1 MPISAPR
8 GMKVKKTIQQGPKSI
23 SSVSFQFFRHFILA
37 IDQRLRFG
45 FTVVIA
51 IAFLTCGS
59 GTAAH
64 SQPLSVF
71 VEQSADFAGPFASW
85 LNVKTQYGAKGNGIS
100 DDTVALQAALAD
112 QPRMNR
118 VIWLPRGTYN
128 ISSTLA
134 MTQGFGVTI
143 IGEDPSTTIIKWTGP
158 VGGTMI
164 DFNACTGIQ
173 VSRLT
178 LDGNNSAGTGERIWY
193 SPSLP
198 YHYPTYNL
206 ISDQTI
212 KNLSVG
218 SSTAKP
224 VRP

>member
-8 GMKVKKTIQQGPKSI
+8 GMKVKKTIQQGPKSV

-112 QPRMNR
+112 QPPNESCNLASTGNLQHLEHVGDDPGFRSHNHR
-118 VIWLPRGTYN
+118 RGPFHDDN
-128 ISSTLA
+128 KVDGARWRNDDRLQCLHRNPSFSSHT
-134 MTQGFGVTI
+134 
-143 IGEDPSTTIIKWTGP
+143 
-158 VGGTMI
+158 
-164 DFNACTGIQ
+164 
-173 VSRLT
+173 
-178 LDGNNSAGTGERIWY
+178 
-193 SPSLP
+193 
-198 YHYPTYNL
+198 
-206 ISDQTI
+206 
-212 KNLSVG
+212 
-218 SSTAKP
+218 
-224 VRP
+224 